1 MKKQPKT
8 LFLFI
13 CLLGLLFLSSGL
25 SSQQTAAELFEKAL
39 YLEEAQGD
47 LQKAIGVYEKILT
60 QHPDDREIAAK
71 AQLHIGLCYEKL
83 GLEEAQKA
91 FQKVVENYPDQAAAV
106 KVAREKLSALTRA
119 RALIEKGREELT
131 IRQVWSGPGVDIL
144 GAVPPDGRYLSFV
157 DWETGDLAMRELAK
171 GTKRRLTNKGSWMQS
186 PEFALF
192 STWSPDSRRIVYQWY
207 NKDETYELCVIDIN
221 DPTPHVLYRDQ
232 DKENYVHPF
241 GWSPDGKGILA
252 GTFRVENL
260 RAEFITRLGLISVA
274 DGSVKVLKTQFETHP
289 DNPKPWGFVFSPDGK
304 YIAYDIPQENKDE
317 ERDIFLLS
325 AEGGREVPLIEHPAR
340 DTVIGWSPDGKG
352 LLFSSDRTGSQDVWF
367 IPIAGGKA
375 LGSPRLIKSGVG
387 RIHPLGIT
395 SRGELYYGLS
405 GNASDV
411 YEVGIDPQTGKILS
425 PAEKAVLQYEGHN
438 VYPDYSPDGK
448 LLAYIFSPGLSGI
461 PSGQVLG
468 ILSRE
473 TGQIRELRPDLPSYG
488 YPRWSPDGRF
498 ISVEGTGKDRRPG
511 IYRVDVQTSD
521 VVPIVLIDK
530 GTSIFSH
537 RRSKDGLLIFYT
549 AGDPIGKTCS
559 VFVHDLESGR
569 NERLSGSPSD
579 AHDIDI
585 SPDGK
590 WLALLNREGKRVLR
604 IMPTSGGDPR
614 EVYSFEQEGS
624 QIMTPAWSADGRY
637 IYFSKL
643 QQVSGAMMDLY
654 RVSVDGGEAQK
665 IDLTMARFR
674 HFSVHPDGQHFAF
687 SSIGA
692 SPQQSQVWV
701 MENFLPAESK
711 SKGRK

>member
-367 IPIAGGKA
+367 IPWGLRPGGSCITGSREMRA
-375 LGSPRLIKSGVG
+375 MCTRLGSIPRREKS
-387 RIHPLGIT
+387 
-395 SRGELYYGLS
+395 
-405 GNASDV
+405 
-411 YEVGIDPQTGKILS
+411 
-425 PAEKAVLQYEGHN
+425 
-438 VYPDYSPDGK
+438 
-448 LLAYIFSPGLSGI
+448 
-461 PSGQVLG
+461 
-468 ILSRE
+468 
-473 TGQIRELRPDLPSYG
+473 
-488 YPRWSPDGRF
+488 
-498 ISVEGTGKDRRPG
+498 
-511 IYRVDVQTSD
+511 
-521 VVPIVLIDK
+521 
-530 GTSIFSH
+530 
-537 RRSKDGLLIFYT
+537 
-549 AGDPIGKTCS
+549 
-559 VFVHDLESGR
+559 
-569 NERLSGSPSD
+569 
-579 AHDIDI
+579 
-585 SPDGK
+585 
-590 WLALLNREGKRVLR
+590 
-604 IMPTSGGDPR
+604 
-614 EVYSFEQEGS
+614 
-624 QIMTPAWSADGRY
+624 
-637 IYFSKL
+637 
-643 QQVSGAMMDLY
+643 
-654 RVSVDGGEAQK
+654 
-665 IDLTMARFR
+665 
-674 HFSVHPDGQHFAF
+674 
-687 SSIGA
+687 
-692 SPQQSQVWV
+692 
-701 MENFLPAESK
+701 
-711 SKGRK
+711 